1 MLGGINIE
9 LNKIYFGN
17 CLEVMKDIDNKSI
30 DLILCDLPYGQ
41 TARNKWDII
50 IPFDELWMHYERIIK
65 ENGAI
70 CLFAN
75 GMFTADLMISNRKM
89 WKYNLIWDKIMTTG
103 FLNANRMPLR
113 KHEDV
118 LVFYKKQ
125 PTYNPQKFKGEKKSH
140 SKGDKAR
147 DDISGSNYSKA
158 NMIDKSNEHGNM
170 KFPTSIII
178 FGKIHPSL
186 TIHPTQKPLE
196 LFEYLIKT
204 YTNKNDIVL
213 DNCIGSGTTAIACL
227 NTNRQYIGIEKEEK
241 YFNLANERINQYK
254 YQKYIK

>member
-1 MLGGINIE
+1 
-9 LNKIYFGN
+9 
-17 CLEVMKDIDNKSI
+17 MKDIDDKSI
-30 DLILCDLPYGQ
+30 DMILCDLPYGQ
-41 TARNKWDII
+41 TARNKWDTV
-50 IPFDELWMHYERIIK
+50 IPFNELWMHYEKIVK
-65 ENGAI
+65 DNGVI

-140 SKGDKAR
+140 SKGDKIR

-158 NMIDKSNEHGNM
+158 NMIDKSNEHGDM
-170 KFPTSIII
+170 KFPTSIITL
-178 FGKIHPSL
+178 KKMHPSL
-186 TIHPTQKPLE
+186 TIHPTQKSVE

-204 YTNKNDIVL
+204 YSNENDIVL
-213 DNCIGSGTTAIACL
+213 DNCIGSGTTAIACI
-227 NTNRQYIGIEKEEK
+227 NTNRNYIGIEKEEK
-241 YFNLANERINQYK
+241 YFNIANERINK
-254 YQKYIK
+254 LINKNT